1 MYPAEKSSRAFPAK
15 SVLLSAAQCGTSH
28 CLHVLLPT
36 RPAARSFPATALALL
51 PVAHE
56 SRASCVS
63 RTVLSSPERCFRLPV
78 LDARPRAVRLLNTGV
93 RGRLCQLSIK
103 MLQVPLPLDR
113 DGILF
118 RLRFTT
124 LAVGTVFCP
133 LFGFLFC
140 VIWSLLFHFQETTA
154 THCGVPNYLPSISA
168 AIGGETPQRYV
179 WRLCIGLHSAPRF
192 LVAVAYWNHYQSCH
206 CSHPRYLR
214 LCHFNLL
221 LNLLENFALLILTYV
236 SSSENYAIHE
246 NAFIV
251 FITSAL
257 GHMLL
262 TCILWRMT
270 KKHTVSPEERKSY
283 KWKQLFFFF
292 TFITFAFAVCV
303 YFHHNWYCS
312 PGGKGAGAGLVH
324 PIFAFLEYLVVLS
337 NMAFHMTAFWDFGN
351 KELVVSSLLEDKH
364 F

>member
-1 MYPAEKSSRAFPAK
+1 
-15 SVLLSAAQCGTSH
+15 SVCQGLAAGPCPVPCVS
-28 CLHVLLPT
+28 
-36 RPAARSFPATALALL
+36 PAA
-51 PVAHE
+51 
-56 SRASCVS
+56 CVS
-63 RTVLSSPERCFRLPV
+63 P
-78 LDARPRAVRLLNTGV
+78 
-93 RGRLCQLSIK
+93 Q
-103 MLQVPLPLDR
+103 
-113 DGILF
+113 
-118 RLRFTT
+118 
-124 LAVGTVFCP
+124 
-133 LFGFLFC
+133 
-140 VIWSLLFHFQETTA
+140 
-154 THCGVPNYLPSISA
+154 VPNYLPSISA

-179 WRLCIGLHSAPRF
+179 WRLCIGLHSAPRL
-192 LVAVAYWNHYQSCH
+192 LVALAYWNHYQSCH
-206 CSHPRYLR
+206 CPHPRYLR
-214 LCHFNLL
+214 LCHLTLL

-236 SSSENYAIHE
+236 SSTENYAIHE

-283 KWKQLFFFF
+283 KWKQLLFFS

-303 YFHHNWYCS
+303 YFHHNWYCG
-312 PGGKGAGAGLVH
+312 PGVYTV
-324 PIFAFLEYLVVLS
+324 FAFLEYLVVLF